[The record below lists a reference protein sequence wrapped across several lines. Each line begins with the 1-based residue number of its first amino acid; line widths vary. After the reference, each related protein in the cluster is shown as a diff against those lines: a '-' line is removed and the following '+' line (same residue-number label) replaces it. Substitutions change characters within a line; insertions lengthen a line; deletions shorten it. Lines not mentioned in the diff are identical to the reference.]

1 MTPRHHPLPETLISY
16 AAGTLPNAVACVVA
30 CHLTTCRD
38 CAENARRFEIL
49 GGLMLERLETAS
61 VDHARTED
69 ALAQWSAERIAGEPE
84 PDQPP
89 DIERALIPP
98 PLADYIGMNGGE
110 EVPWETVVN
119 GVQQYRIDL
128 PKGSGQMRLLQLRPG
143 QCLPKAPR
151 ATEIGLALVLQG
163 AVTNK
168 TGDYL
173 RGDVIDWTE
182 ETGLQPRASGNVDC
196 ICLVASDAEP
206 AGLAMTLHE
215 LRRLG
220 RKASPSRRQLRDIWT
235 QSASLAASVA
245 LLLGIG
251 VGWLLRGG
259 PETGAIGLD
268 NLVSIEDGRL
278 LARGPLQEA
287 LNSLPS
293 GAPTAA
299 IPDDGELRLGIKMTF
314 QDQDG
319 DYCRQYRIAAASAA
333 RYSGVTCRMGEEW
346 VVKVQ
351 ALVPPSP
358 SAADQTIPA
367 GAGADAAMD
376 AVVRALIAG
385 DPVVGED
392 EAAIMNKGWKK

>member
-1 MTPRHHPLPETLISY
+1 MTPSHHPLPETLISY

-30 CHLTTCRD
+30 CHLTMCRD

-69 ALAQWSAERIAGEPE
+69 ALAQWSAERTAGEPA

-89 DIERALIPP
+89 DIEQALIPP
-98 PLADYIGMNGGE
+98 PLADYIGTNGG
-110 EVPWETVVN
+110 EVPWETIVN
-119 GVQQYRIDL
+119 GMQQYRIGL
-128 PKGSGQMRLLQLRPG
+128 PQGSGQMRLLQLRPG
-143 QCLPKAPR
+143 QRLPKAPR
-151 ATEIGLALVLQG
+151 TTEVGLALVLQG
-163 AVTNK
+163 AVTDE
-168 TGDYL
+168 TGDFL
-173 RGDVIDWTE
+173 RGDVIEWTE
-182 ETGLQPRASGNVDC
+182 ETGLQPRAAGEVDC

-206 AGLAMTLHE
+206 AALAMTLDE

-220 RKASPSRRQLRDIWT
+220 RKAAPSRRQLREIWT
-235 QSASLAASVA
+235 QPASLAASVA

-251 VGWLLRGG
+251 VGWLLHGG
-259 PETGAIGLD
+259 PESGAIGLN
-268 NLVSIEDGRL
+268 NLISIEDGRL
-278 LARGPLQEA
+278 LARGPLQEV

-293 GAPTAA
+293 SAPTAA
-299 IPDDGELRLGIKMTF
+299 IPNDGELRLGIKMTF

-319 DYCRQYRIAAASAA
+319 DYCRQYRIAAISAA
-333 RYSGVTCRMGEEW
+333 RYSGVACRMGEEW

-358 SAADQTIPA
+358 SATNRTIPA
-367 GAGADAAMD
+367 GAGGDVAMD